1 MTYVPNI
8 NTSAARI
15 HRMASFSVPIES
27 LTVATNGL
35 VLWDKDQGD
44 SDITVSAGTITLPQG
59 YIWTIFTQIGLT
71 QVSNRSFILWN
82 GSAEYTNARRIEL
95 ATTNSG
101 NQMVVNV
108 LDTSSQARTIAWR
121 NTGASYALTSNVNG
135 LIVVG
140 VLA

>member
-1 MTYVPNI
+1 
-8 NTSAARI
+8 
-15 HRMASFSVPIES
+15 MASFSVPIES

-35 VLWDKDQGD
+35 VLWVKDQGD

>member
-35 VLWDKDQGD
+35 VLWVKDQGD

-82 GSAEYTNARRIEL
+82 GSAEYTNVRRIEL

>member
-15 HRMASFSVPIES
+15 HRMAAFSVVAS
-27 LTVATNGL
+27 TVPTNGL
-35 VLWDKDQGD
+35 VLWTKDLGSD
-44 SDITVSAGTITLPQG
+44 DITISSGTITLPRG
-59 YIWTIFTQIGLT
+59 YIWTIFTQIALT
-71 QVSNRSFILWN
+71 QASNRSFILWN

-108 LDTSSQARTIAWR
+108 LDTASGALTIAWR
-121 NTGASYALTSNVNG
+121 NTGAAYALTAPLNA

>member
-8 NTSAARI
+8 NTSAARV
-15 HRMASFSVPIES
+15 HRMAAFSVAAS
-27 LTVATNGL
+27 TVATNGL
-35 VLWDKDQGD
+35 VLWTKDLGAD
-44 SDITVSAGTITLPQG
+44 DITVSAGTITLPRG
-59 YIWTIFTQIGLT
+59 YIWTIFTQIALT
-71 QVSNRSFILWN
+71 QVTTRSFILWN
-82 GSAEYTNARRIEL
+82 GSAEYSNARRIEL

-121 NTGASYALTSNVNG
+121 NTGASYALTAPPHG
-135 LIVVG
+135 LICVG

>member
-1 MTYVPNI
+1 M
-8 NTSAARI
+8 AA
-15 HRMASFSVPIES
+15 FSVAAS
-27 LTVATNGL
+27 TVATNGL
-35 VLWDKDQGD
+35 VLWTKDLGAD
-44 SDITVSAGTITLPQG
+44 DITVSAGTITLPRG
-59 YIWTIFTQIGLT
+59 YIWTIFTQIALT
-71 QVSNRSFILWN
+71 QVTTRSFILWN
-82 GSAEYTNARRIEL
+82 GSAEYSNARRIEL

-121 NTGASYALTSNVNG
+121 NTGASYALTAPLNG